1 MKSIERSLQK
11 YLTGVGPKV
20 SIQEVSIYSSEHG
33 DDLVD
38 ILFKI
43 LNSVLDSYTGEFSLD
58 RLNETFIYLN
68 VIIANAETL
77 DRNHLTRR
85 LYRLS
90 NKIETIKAERKKS
103 FNNLDYAY
111 AELDKL
117 LEEVEKLHE
126 ANSNK
131 DNKQF
136 DFMSYLINEPQN
148 IAYIEYT
155 FKKLPHI
162 VNIKDKDGKSLYHTV
177 ITTCLESLGEDDEEK
192 ILYLLNLISL
202 IQHQKAFHID
212 DHEKRKILEE
222 IYKHLEWMS
231 CNKKMAKK
239 NREKIRYV
247 NIIRDMVKQENEDSI
262 DIEDIAVKYNVPI
275 FFDENITGAVTLI
288 QEPISRETY
297 PDRVVED
304 DFIITIDG
312 ADAVEIDDAL
322 SCTKQPNG
330 NYLLG
335 VHIASVLGYFP
346 YYSEIVEEAFA
357 RNHSIYLRQT
367 YQDKDEDYQRV
378 VPIFPYEFSAD
389 KGSLVEGK
397 PRLARSYYFEVTP
410 KGEVVN
416 QRFSKSIITSNRK
429 MSYQEVNQILKKGT
443 DDKQLEETIRNLQA
457 VATSLDKKYK
467 TSQLYETVKA
477 STANPSDL
485 KVKKKGA
492 ENIVYQAMLLTGTRV
507 AEFFVKLKYPC
518 LLRVHSIDQETDRR
532 TEEMI
537 DILLEGEEGSKLEKI
552 AHLVDSIYPKGTY
565 DTHGRHDGLDL
576 DYYCHCTSSLR
587 RAQDILIEHALE
599 VCYDNEPD
607 ADELAELAEEVERR
621 KLQINSKTKPIDWFT
636 QEYNRTYIKRRRS
649 R

>member
-43 LNSVLDSYTGEFSLD
+43 LNSVLDSYTGEYSLE
-58 RLNETFIYLN
+58 RLKETFIYLN

-90 NKIETIKAERKKS
+90 NKIETIKDERKKS

-126 ANSNK
+126 ANNNK

-162 VNIKDKDGKSLYHTV
+162 VNVKDKDGKSLYHTV

-275 FFDENITGAVTLI
+275 FFEENITGAVTLI

-312 ADAVEIDDAL
+312 PDAVEIDDAL

-397 PRLARSYYFEVTP
+397 PRLARSYYFEITP

-416 QRFSKSIITSNRK
+416 QRFSKSIITSNKK

-518 LLRVHSIDQETDRR
+518 LLRVHSIDQETDQR